1 MTYSDALNMIEEDQ
15 DIDDDEE
22 YDESDY
28 NEELNDSLYEDKF
41 S

>member
-1 MTYSDALNMIEEDQ
+1 MIEEDQ